1 MSSSS
6 QCVNF
11 FIEPADF
18 LVILLP
24 LKPALVSLFG
34 VQLDHTFDNFDLQ
47 LGGMAEERAHNGL
60 VPGSRSSGDV
70 VVGLDEAGDLSFI
83 NFEHLGYLFDGYL
96 GVVLEDGVDG
106 DVLELLESSSH
117 QLVRLG
123 ALAYDHSYILVGGGE
138 KHDLH

>member
-1 MSSSS
+1 MSSFS

-11 FIEPADF
+11 FIEPSDF

-47 LGGMAEERAHNGL
+47 LGGMAEKRAHDGL
-60 VPGSRSSGDV
+60 VPGSWSSRDV
-70 VVGLDEAGDLSFI
+70 IVGLDEAGDLPFI
-83 NFEHLGYLFDGYL
+83 DSEHLGYLFDGYL
-96 GVVLEDGVDG
+96 SVVLENCVDG

-117 QLVRLG
+117 
-123 ALAYDHSYILVGGGE
+123 
-138 KHDLH
+138 